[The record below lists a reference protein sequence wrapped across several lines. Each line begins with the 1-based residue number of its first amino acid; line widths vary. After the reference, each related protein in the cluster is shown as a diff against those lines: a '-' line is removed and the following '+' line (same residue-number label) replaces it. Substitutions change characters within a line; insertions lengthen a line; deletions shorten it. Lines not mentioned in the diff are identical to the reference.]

1 MFKTTIRFKI
11 LISLVILL
19 LTSLGATDFL
29 WFRLVRPIL
38 TDRLAAT
45 QAQVAGR
52 AADTIDQFLIAK
64 KRTLIIHSQSAAFL
78 TQTRDL
84 QKLELFSLFTQD
96 QDISRITLID
106 ENGTEAIKLDRAG
119 GEATGS
125 ALLDRRQSPSFIA
138 TTFQYGKEYIGPV
151 TYNGTVPM
159 ITIAVPIIVPNT
171 SQRLTSLT
179 TATKR
184 DRPPGDILGVLEAEI
199 KLNDLLYGVSNLS
212 STNTGTLFIVDRGG
226 RVIIHQNKTI
236 PPLTDL
242 TNLAPVKKHVEQ
254 IKKGGDVTETA
265 QILQYKEHGG
275 SEVYGSFVPVELTGW
290 AAVVE
295 QPAALALAEFNQ
307 IARFALILFAVGM
320 GLSLIVAY
328 ILSRRLTLS
337 IAALVKGTQIIGKG
351 NFDYR
356 PDVRSHDEIAD
367 LADSFYQMAQQV
379 KQSIT
384 SLQKERNVIEAERN
398 KLAFVISGIQD
409 AVIAVD
415 LTRTITL
422 INRAAEEMLSLKS
435 SDVIGKKIDQVL
447 ELHNGTERID
457 VTEYSPINNE
467 DVDSIIFSKE
477 NVRLTKQNKQDI
489 FTNVVTGKIKGGAA
503 TNLGCIITLH
513 NVSKE
518 MQLEEMKLDF
528 VSMAAH
534 ELRTPLTAIRGYLS
548 VFTMEN
554 QDRFDAEQ
562 KSFLNR
568 IKISTQRL
576 NSLVENLLNVTKIE
590 RHGLNIDKQP
600 VDWVPHV
607 KELLLDFDN
616 LAKEQKVELHFT
628 EPSAAIPKLIID
640 SLKIDEVLSNLV
652 TNAVNYTPAGGH
664 VTVIIEQRG
673 KEVVTS
679 VKDDGPGI
687 PETAIPHLFTK
698 FFRVS
703 GKLEQG
709 SKGTG
714 LGLFISKAIIE
725 MHKGR
730 IWVESVFGQGST
742 FSFALPIENDG
753 VL

>member
-19 LTSLGATDFL
+19 LISLGATDFL

-45 QAQVAGR
+45 QAQVASR

-64 KRTLIIHSQSAAFL
+64 KRTLIVHSQSAAFL

-96 QDISRITLID
+96 QDILRITLID
-106 ENGTEAIKLDRAG
+106 ETGTEAIKLDRTV
-119 GEATGS
+119 GEATQS

-151 TYNGTVPM
+151 TYNGSVPM

-184 DRPPGDILGVLEAEI
+184 DRPPGDILGVLEADI
-199 KLNDLLYGVSNLS
+199 KLDDLLYGVRNLS
-212 STNTGTLFIVDRGG
+212 STDTGSLFIVDRAG
-226 RVIIHQNKTI
+226 RVIIHQNKNI

-242 TNLAPVKKHVEQ
+242 TNLAPVKKHVEHIQ
-254 IKKGGDVTETA
+254 KGGDVSETP
-265 QILQYKEHGG
+265 QILQYTGYG
-275 SEVYGSFVPVELTGW
+275 IDLYGSYVPVTLTGW

-295 QPAALALAEFNQ
+295 QPAAIALAEFDRITQ
-307 IARFALILFAVGM
+307 FALILFAVGV
-320 GLSLIVAY
+320 GVSLIVAY
-328 ILSRRLTLS
+328 LLSRRLTTS

-356 PDVRSHDEIAD
+356 PEVHSHDEIAD

-379 KQSIT
+379 KQSIQ

-398 KLAFVISGIQD
+398 KLSFVISGIQD

-415 LTRTITL
+415 LNRTITL
-422 INRAAEEMLSLKS
+422 INRAAEEILSLKS
-435 SDVIGKKIDQVL
+435 SDVVGKTITQVL
-447 ELHNGTERID
+447 ELHNGTEPID
-457 VTEYSPINNE
+457 VSEYCPINNE
-467 DVDSIIFSKE
+467 DVDSIVFTKE
-477 NVRLTKQNKQDI
+477 NVKLTKQNKQDLYI
-489 FTNVVTGKIKGGAA
+489 NIVTGKIKGGAA

-562 KSFLNR
+562 NSFLNR

-590 RHGLNIDKQP
+590 RHGLNIDKKP

-628 EPSAAIPKLIID
+628 EPTGVIPKLVID

-664 VTVIIEQRG
+664 VTVVIEQKG
-673 KEVVTS
+673 KEIITS

-687 PETAIPHLFTK
+687 PETALPHLFTK

-730 IWVESVFGQGST
+730 IWVESTFGQGST
-742 FSFALPIENDG
+742 FSFALPIENEG